1 MKAWAAVLV
10 AVAITVAASLM
21 HGEAYAQTD
30 IRIGVL
36 TSHPIDIDAG
46 PLAAMEIAKR
56 DLNNEFTAIDST
68 VELVRIDV
76 SDFANP
82 QSVVATIASAYQQ
95 GLMHFIAPSD
105 EVALGAVKGTV
116 DALAAG
122 LIPGAEGLSPVAAS
136 SILISP
142 KSQTVV
148 LPLYN
153 SDDNLFRLT
162 PNNDELARVTIP
174 LYDKYGTDRLIMVI
188 DAARGSSPFP
198 APEAVSDRFGT
209 PFEPLL
215 VYSEDTP
222 NSGELNLQAA
232 TDLNNR
238 LGALIADYGQGSVGV
253 MFVSDVAHYN
263 TLVGVINDN
272 PNLANLDS
280 VRWYGTDAIL
290 VDRVA
295 TDPSMAEFSARVNM
309 TILAYEIFETPIVN
323 ELKALPNPSRLHN
336 VYANYAAYDAV
347 HLLVSSILI
356 AEADNL
362 NLKETILEVAND
374 DIHVL
379 QHTTRLLG
387 EGALGD
393 YSLDRQTGDLA
404 VGAGNFN
411 EHRMGQSNGGYIWL
425 ELDDRTPLVC
435 R

>member
-1 MKAWAAVLV
+1 MAGPEKSFIVVHVTMRVKVYAAAL
-10 AVAITVAASLM
+10 AIITVMIAVSLV

-36 TSHPIDIDAG
+36 TSHPDDIDAG
-46 PLAAMEIAKR
+46 PLGAMDLAAR

-76 SDFANP
+76 SDFANS
-82 QSVVATIASAYQQ
+82 QSVVATIASAYQR
-95 GLMHFIAPSD
+95 GLIHFIAPSD

-148 LPLYN
+148 HPLYN

-198 APEAVSDRFGT
+198 APEAVRDRFGI

-238 LGALIADYGQGSVGV
+238 LGALITDYGQNSVGV
-253 MFVSDVAHYN
+253 MFVSDVYHYS
-263 TLVGVINDN
+263 TLV
-272 PNLANLDS
+272 
-280 VRWYGTDAIL
+280 
-290 VDRVA
+290 
-295 TDPSMAEFSARVNM
+295 
-309 TILAYEIFETPIVN
+309 
-323 ELKALPNPSRLHN
+323 
-336 VYANYAAYDAV
+336 
-347 HLLVSSILI
+347 
-356 AEADNL
+356 
-362 NLKETILEVAND
+362 
-374 DIHVL
+374 
-379 QHTTRLLG
+379 
-387 EGALGD
+387 
-393 YSLDRQTGDLA
+393 
-404 VGAGNFN
+404 
-411 EHRMGQSNGGYIWL
+411 
-425 ELDDRTPLVC
+425 
-435 R
+435 

>member
-10 AVAITVAASLM
+10 AVAVAVTASLM

-30 IRIGVL
+30 IRIGVML
-36 TSHPIDIDAG
+36 SHPNDIDAG
-46 PLAAMEIAKR
+46 PWAAMKLAER
-56 DLNNEFTAIDST
+56 DLNSEFTAINST

-82 QSVVATIASAYQQ
+82 QSVGATIASAYQR
-95 GLMHFIAPSD
+95 GLVHFIVPSD
-105 EVALGAVKGTV
+105 EVALGVVKGTI
-116 DALAAG
+116 DTLAAT
-122 LIPGAEGLSPVAAS
+122 LIPVAAD

-148 LPLYN
+148 DPLYN

-188 DAARGSSPFP
+188 DAARGSAEFP
-198 APEAVSDRFGT
+198 APEAVRDRFGT

-238 LGALIADYGQGSVGV
+238 LGALIADGYGQDQLGV
-253 MFVSDVAHYN
+253 MFVSDVYHYN
-263 TLVGVINDN
+263 ALVGVINDN
-272 PNLANLDS
+272 PSLANLDS

-347 HLLVSSILI
+347 HLLASSILI

-393 YSLDRQTGDLA
+393 YTLDRQTGDLA

-425 ELDDRTPLVC
+425 ELDDRTPQMC

>member
-10 AVAITVAASLM
+10 AVAVAVTASLM

-36 TSHPIDIDAG
+36 LSHPNDIDAG
-46 PLAAMEIAKR
+46 PWEAMKLAER
-56 DLNNEFTAIDST
+56 DLNSEFTAINST
-68 VELVRIDV
+68 VTLERIDV

-82 QSVVATIASAYQQ
+82 QSVVATIASAYQR
-95 GLMHFIAPSD
+95 GLIHFIAPSD

-116 DALAAG
+116 DTLAAG
-122 LIPGAEGLSPVAAS
+122 LIPGAEGLIPVAAS

-148 LPLYN
+148 HPLYN

-162 PNNDELARVTIP
+162 PNNDELSRVTIP

-188 DAARGSSPFP
+188 DAARGSAPFP
-198 APEAVSDRFGT
+198 APEAVRDRFGI

-238 LGALIADYGQGSVGV
+238 LGALIDEYGQNSVGV

-263 TLVGVINDN
+263 ALVGVINDN

-290 VDRVA
+290 VDEVA
-295 TDPSMAEFSARVNM
+295 TDPSMAEFSARVSM

-347 HLLVSSILI
+347 HLLASSILI
-356 AEADNL
+356 AGADNP

-411 EHRMGQSNGGYIWL
+411 EHRMGQSGGGYIWL
-425 ELDDRTPLVC
+425 ELDDRAPQMC

>member
-10 AVAITVAASLM
+10 AVAITAAASLM

-36 TSHPIDIDAG
+36 TSHPTDIDAG

-56 DLNNEFTAIDST
+56 DLNSEFTAINST

-82 QSVVATIASAYQQ
+82 ESVVLKIISAYQQ
-95 GLMHFIAPSD
+95 GLIHFIAPSD

-122 LIPGAEGLSPVAAS
+122 EIQGAEVLSPVAAS

-148 LPLYN
+148 HDLYN

-162 PNNDELARVTIP
+162 PNNDELARVTTP

-198 APEAVSDRFGT
+198 APEAVRDRFGT

-238 LGALIADYGQGSVGV
+238 LGALIDVYGQDSVGV
-253 MFVSDVAHYN
+253 MFVSDVYHYN

-347 HLLVSSILI
+347 HLLASSILI

-425 ELDDRTPLVC
+425 ELDDRTPQMC